1 MHLYSAYGL
10 TLASALPLP
19 DLVSGGGE
27 ADVSITLERPARPA
41 TEETAGIQCLAAAP
55 ARTHLSWGSVGEL
68 VVQDG
73 NRIHITPAPGAD
85 EEALRLFV
93 VGAGFG
99 VLLHQRGLLV
109 LHGSAVVLRERS
121 IAFLG
126 AKGWGKSTTAM
137 AMSQRG
143 HAVVSDELLAIRFE
157 GDDQAVVLPGSSPL
171 KLWSDAL
178 SSLGGDPRTAAPV
191 RPGLDKYFAGEAGMV
206 DQETRLHCIYL
217 LDGGDTLAVTPVS
230 PKEAFFGIVPH
241 VYVAR
246 FGTGFLQSTVGA
258 RTFAQ
263 LQQLLT
269 RVSVVKLQRRRDLNE
284 LSQIAELIELHDLQ
298 SSSA

>member
-1 MHLYSAYGL
+1 LHLYSAYGL
-10 TLASALPLP
+10 TLASALSLP
-19 DLVSGGGE
+19 DLVSGRGR
-27 ADVSITLERPARPA
+27 ADVLISLEPPARPT
-41 TEETAGIQCLAAAP
+41 TEDIAGIQCVAAAP
-55 ARTHLSWGSVGEL
+55 GRAQLSWHAVGQL
-68 VVQDG
+68 LVQDG
-73 NRIHITPAPGAD
+73 SRIVITPAPDAD

-109 LHGSAVVLRERS
+109 LHGSAVVLRERA

-126 AKGWGKSTTAM
+126 GKGWGKSTTAM

-143 HAVVSDELLAIRFE
+143 HAVISDELLAIRYV
-157 GDDQAVVLPGSSPL
+157 GDNQAVVLPGSSPL

-191 RPGLDKYFAGEAGMV
+191 RPGLDKYFVAEAGMV
-206 DQETRLHCIYL
+206 ERETPLRRIYL
-217 LDGGDTLAVTPVS
+217 LAAGDMLAMKPVS
-230 PKEAFFGIVPH
+230 PNEAFFGVVPH

-246 FGTGFLQSTVGA
+246 FGTGFLQATDGV
-258 RTFAQ
+258 RTFTQ
-263 LQQLLT
+263 LHELLT

-298 SSSA
+298 GPSA